1 MIFFCLYLRHHF
13 CYKPEQPL
21 DAQYKY
27 NPIIKEENI
36 IRRYRNME
44 ISNYFTV
51 PEGSEG
57 MFYHADM
64 LFTVNDGFP
73 TYIAAQCPLRASD
86 MINLIDQVNPKVC
99 HDGDKI

>member
-1 MIFFCLYLRHHF
+1 MIFFCLYLRHLF
-13 CYKPEQPL
+13 GYKPEQPL

-57 MFYHADM
+57 MF
-64 LFTVNDGFP
+64 LPQICFFTDNDGNN
-73 TYIAAQCPLRASD
+73 IAAQCPLRASD